1 MAAHVAGKD
10 DVLVQA
16 APLLKEIGDWR
27 WLLRGEEAEDVHGA
41 LRRHERT
48 GRPLG
53 SPQFLEQPENRPR
66 RVFLHPKPGP
76 KPKGD
81 K

>member
-1 MAAHVAGKD
+1 MTAHLAGKE
-10 DVLVQA
+10 DVLVRA
-16 APLLKEIGDWR
+16 APLIKQIGDWR
-27 WLLRGEEAEDVHGA
+27 GYLRGEEAEDVPGA
-41 LRRHERT
+41 LRRHGRT

-53 SPQFLEQPENRPR
+53 SPRFLEQPENRAGRLLR
-66 RVFLHPKPGP
+66 RQKPGP

>member
-10 DVLVQA
+10 DVLVRA
-16 APLLKEIGDWR
+16 APLVKEIEDWR
-27 WLLRGEEAEDVHGA
+27 GFLRGEEPEDDLGA

-53 SPQFLEQPENRPR
+53 SPRCLERPENRPR
-66 RVFLHPKPGP
+66 RVIRRQKPGP

>member
-27 WLLRGEEAEDVHGA
+27 WLLRGEEAAHVLFGNDHRGKKDNLAHAVKCECK
-41 LRRHERT
+41 E
-48 GRPLG
+48 
-53 SPQFLEQPENRPR
+53 
-66 RVFLHPKPGP
+66 
-76 KPKGD
+76 
-81 K
+81 